1 MMMRMLMLQSGR
13 ENPDDITRWS
23 DALAQTLLA
32 RCNVAK
38 VPHLNSTP
46 TLVSPS
52 IIGLQSH
59 ARYRNLIC
67 QPLRYLDTIRKT
79 FSDRSTVHRAAQF
92 AAVFTMALQTSLPR
106 QSKFDRESHWGQ
118 TAHHG
123 LNHLAR

>member
-13 ENPDDITRWS
+13 TNPDDINRWS

-32 RCNVAK
+32 RCNIAK

-46 TLVSPS
+46 TRVSPF

-67 QPLRYLDTIRKT
+67 QPLRYLSRYDKEDVLRQI
-79 FSDRSTVHRAAQF
+79 DST
-92 AAVFTMALQTSLPR
+92 
-106 QSKFDRESHWGQ
+106 
-118 TAHHG
+118 
-123 LNHLAR
+123 

>member
-1 MMMRMLMLQSGR
+1 MMRKLMLRSGR
-13 ENPDDITRWS
+13 TNPDDINRWS

-59 ARYRNLIC
+59 ARYRHLIR
-67 QPLRYLDTIRKT
+67 QP
-79 FSDRSTVHRAAQF
+79 F
-92 AAVFTMALQTSLPR
+92 
-106 QSKFDRESHWGQ
+106 
-118 TAHHG
+118 
-123 LNHLAR
+123 